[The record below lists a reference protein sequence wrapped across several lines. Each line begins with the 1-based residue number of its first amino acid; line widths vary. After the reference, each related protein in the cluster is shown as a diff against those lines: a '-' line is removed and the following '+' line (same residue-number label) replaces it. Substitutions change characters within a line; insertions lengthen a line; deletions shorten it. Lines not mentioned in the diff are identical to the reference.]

1 MNQQC
6 IDLECYA
13 TKGIGETHAKW
24 SPVCTAAYRMRPAIS
39 FPTPVIGEDAKRL
52 AATCPMSV
60 FDIEDL
66 NGVET
71 LHVANDLNCT
81 YDIELE

>member
-1 MNQQC
+1 
-6 IDLECYA
+6 
-13 TKGIGETHAKW
+13 
-24 SPVCTAAYRMRPAIS
+24 MRPAIS

-81 YDIELE
+81 YDIDLE